1 MPCGYCGEEGHNRTT
16 CPRLEG
22 LSLLDRKRATETA
35 QQERVIEENRRRNRM
50 YILQTQQHR
59 EREQQRQEQARIQRE
74 RQDQELREQRE
85 RDERERQRLET
96 IRRRRVQWCVSTLTE
111 LISHYADSA
120 NLEDL
125 FNETSSPHDMLPL
138 IGHRATAEIM
148 LNNYHKIKTSGKQLV
163 EQVSKPTDTT
173 ECPICIEKLTET
185 DLIVT
190 RCGHSF
196 HSGCLLKHLNRN
208 DNCPCCRG
216 VII

>member
-16 CPRLEG
+16 CSRLEG
-22 LSLLDRKRATETA
+22 LSLLDRKRATEQA

-50 YILQTQQHR
+50 YMLQMQQYR
-59 EREQQRQEQARIQRE
+59 EREQQRQEQARIERE
-74 RQDQELREQRE
+74 RQNQELREQRE
-85 RDERERQRLET
+85 REERERQRLET
-96 IRRRRVQWCVSTLTE
+96 IRRRRRQWCVSTLTE

-120 NLEDL
+120 DLEDL

-148 LNNYHKIKTSGKQLV
+148 LNHYHKIKSSGKQLV
-163 EQVSKPTDTT
+163 EQVSKPTVTT

-196 HSGCLLKHLNRN
+196 HSSCLLKHLNRN

-216 VII
+216 VIV